1 MPSLRDFRRRI
12 KSLQS
17 TQKICQAM
25 KAVATAKMA
34 KAQSVLLAARPYSRY
49 LHDVLARLA
58 RAAGDTRHP
67 LLAVREPR
75 RVCYVVMTADR
86 GLCGGFNSNLLR
98 LAMREIN
105 ACPGEVSVVAVGRK
119 GRNFFRFRHMAMDA
133 EFTGLGEDIRFAYAR
148 EIAKVIIN
156 KYAAEEYDA
165 VYLVYPQ
172 FVNILVQRPIAQ
184 QVLPIEPPTGEIR
197 SKGPEPLY
205 IFEPSAEGV
214 LHDLLPK
221 YVETA
226 VFHALLELKAGEH
239 SARMTAM
246 DAATKNTEDLIAR
259 LTLRM
264 NRVRQEGITKE
275 LLDIVGG
282 AAALES

>member
-1 MPSLRDFRRRI
+1 MPSLRDYRRRI

-17 TQKICQAM
+17 TRKICQAM

-34 KAQSVLLAARPYSRY
+34 KAQAALLAARPYSRH
-49 LHDVLARLA
+49 LREVLARLA
-58 RAAGDTRHP
+58 RAAGDVRHP

-75 RVCYVVMTADR
+75 KVCYVVMTADR

-98 LAMREIN
+98 LAMREIS
-105 ACPGEVSVVAVGRK
+105 ACPGEVALIAVGRK
-119 GRNFFRFRHMAMDA
+119 GRNFFRFRRMAMDA
-133 EFTGLGEDIRFAYAR
+133 EFTGLGEEIRFAYAR

-156 KYAAEEYDA
+156 KYSAGEYDA
-165 VYLVYPQ
+165 VYLIYPQ
-172 FVNILVQRPIAQ
+172 FINILVQRPTVQ
-184 QVLPIEPPTGEIR
+184 KVLPIEPPTEEPKA
-197 SKGPEPLY
+197 KGPEPLY

-214 LHDLLPK
+214 LCDLLPK

-226 VFHALLELKAGEH
+226 IFHALLELKAGEH

-259 LTLRM
+259 LTLKM
-264 NRVRQEGITKE
+264 NRVRQESITKE